1 MKQHLHYLLSSFT
14 LLLLTFSLQ
23 AQKATTD
30 NNPTYD
36 QFNDRCI
43 LDKVEYTEDRTI
55 FHFRYKASQYTSV
68 WLYAPDGAH
77 PWFLKDEQ
85 NGEEYNLL
93 GVYNVRR
100 NNRMVHKSVPHNQVY
115 MSADSKKEKT
125 YFECEVHFERLP
137 AHVKEVDLIE
147 GRGMESAWNHFHC
160 LNIQVS
166 PLKEAVDYPITPIQV
181 QDLALT
187 PKVNLLEEVVSPIAL
202 EAPKATESTNSTANN
217 QGFGSSLIFDVVT
230 VGPNWSVFPTPA
242 VQTLNVKQST
252 TDRAQLELITVSGQ
266 TVWTGTTNGTITKI
280 DISDLPVGAYFLKHT
295 SNGNTTAQK
304 VLIK

>member
-1 MKQHLHYLLSSFT
+1 MKRHLHYIFSSFA
-14 LLLLTFSLQ
+14 LLLLTLSLQ
-23 AQKATTD
+23 AQQAKTD

-100 NNRMVHKSVPHNQVY
+100 NNRMVHKSVPHNQIY

-137 AHVKEVDLIE
+137 KHVKEVDLIE

-166 PLKEAVDYPITPIQV
+166 PLKEAVKYPITPIQTE
-181 QDLALT
+181 DLALAPT
-187 PKVNLLEEVVSPIAL
+187 VNLLEDAVQPIAL
-202 EAPKATESTNSTANN
+202 KTPKATENN
-217 QGFGSSLIFDVVT
+217 NTIDATQNFGSDLIFDVVT
-230 VGPNWSVFPTPA
+230 VGANWSVFPTPA
-242 VQTLNVKQST
+242 INTLNVKQST

-280 DISDLPVGAYFLKHT
+280 DISNFPAGAYFLKHT
-295 SNGNTTAQK
+295 SHDVTTAQK